1 MINREKKIIL
11 NPLEDLE
18 EDEKLMIL
26 TDIINSD
33 PVTNSINI
41 NNQRWS
47 EVHSIFGG
55 QRTEKINNYHTKRF
69 RINIEAQVKN
79 AKMIE

>member
-18 EDEKLMIL
+18 EEEKLMIL

-41 NNQRWS
+41 NKQTWN

-55 QRTEKINNYHTKRF
+55 QRTDVINNYSTKRF
-69 RINIEAQVKN
+69 RINIEA
-79 AKMIE
+79 